1 MTIQNKKIFASILFV
16 LISFVCIA
24 QPMPPHP
31 SAPNDGGPPPPGF
44 PIDGAIPVLML
55 AGLFYGIRNKLK

>member
-16 LISFVCIA
+16 LISFVCLA
-24 QPMPPHP
+24 QSQPPP
-31 SAPNDGGPPPPGF
+31 LPTAPGETPPPGF